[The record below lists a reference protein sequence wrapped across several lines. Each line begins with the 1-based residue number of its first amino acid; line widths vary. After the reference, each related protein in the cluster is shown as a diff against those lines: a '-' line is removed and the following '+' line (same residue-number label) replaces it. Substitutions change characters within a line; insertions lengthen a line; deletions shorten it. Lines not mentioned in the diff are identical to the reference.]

1 MVFIEGLR
9 GNVLFTGDFRLPL
22 GCAARLMF
30 FKENLSSHEMFLET
44 SGSKKDEKD
53 ACQKN
58 KNIKSLENLYIDM
71 TFFKPEIR

>member
-44 SGSKKDEKD
+44 SGSKKDEN